1 MSKRRE
7 RERRKQKKISLLFK
21 QKKTTK
27 KTSETHGVGG
37 VLAELLEGV
46 GLGLLGLLVG
56 LGGGDL
62 LDLEERVGER
72 ERFLLLLVVEVER
85 EKKNRVREV
94 FLFPRAFFAFLSLPC
109 FFFNESISSRCRPF
123 RPRSARP
130 RGRMRSKRPRGG
142 GGTPPKAFDNA
153 SPSSIRSKQT
163 NGRKRCRG

>member
-109 FFFNESISSRCRPF
+109 FIPLLIYSVYFLLCLLSFCQVYISFYLSVSLCFFSHSISGVLRRC
-123 RPRSARP
+123 S
-130 RGRMRSKRPRGG
+130 
-142 GGTPPKAFDNA
+142 N
-153 SPSSIRSKQT
+153 PSM
-163 NGRKRCRG
+163 